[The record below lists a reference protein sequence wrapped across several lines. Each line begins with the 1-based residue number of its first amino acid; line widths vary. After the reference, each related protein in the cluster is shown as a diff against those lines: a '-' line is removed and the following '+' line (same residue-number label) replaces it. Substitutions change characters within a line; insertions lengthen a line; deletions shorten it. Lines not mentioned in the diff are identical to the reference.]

1 MSAFDSARDLISNRF
16 LSAGLAGARDDLR
29 DGRGLAQTLADHAV
43 LPKGALQMIAVGEE
57 SGRLHEMLTRLA
69 ESLEKQSERQID
81 DMMTLLTPALT
92 LIIAGLIGAFIFTVM
107 SAILSINELA
117 VQ

>member
-1 MSAFDSARDLISNRF
+1 
-16 LSAGLAGARDDLR
+16 
-29 DGRGLAQTLADHAV
+29 
-43 LPKGALQMIAVGEE
+43 
-57 SGRLHEMLTRLA
+57 
-69 ESLEKQSERQID
+69 
-81 DMMTLLTPALT
+81 MMTLLTPALT